1 MHHDTATAPER
12 IGVTVNST
20 KLSKQSKIYST
31 LFLNLDIAID
41 YFIFYNCL
49 LSKGGIR
56 LCILYVDASSVAVPG
71 CRSRVCVH
79 HLEQDK

>member
-1 MHHDTATAPER
+1 MQANQN
-12 IGVTVNST
+12 I
-20 KLSKQSKIYST
+20 QST
-31 LFLNLDIAID
+31 LFVIDKIINLDIALD
-41 YFIFYNCL
+41 DFIFYNCL

-56 LCILYVDASSVAVPG
+56 LCIQYVDASSVAVPG